1 MSNITR
7 NEAFELLREYN
18 KDSFHIRHALTVEGD
33 MVLI

>member
-18 KDSFHIRHALTVEGD
+18 KDSFHIRHALTV
-33 MVLI
+33 

>member
-18 KDSFHIRHALTVEGD
+18 KDSFHIIHALTVER
-33 MVLI
+33 VIK